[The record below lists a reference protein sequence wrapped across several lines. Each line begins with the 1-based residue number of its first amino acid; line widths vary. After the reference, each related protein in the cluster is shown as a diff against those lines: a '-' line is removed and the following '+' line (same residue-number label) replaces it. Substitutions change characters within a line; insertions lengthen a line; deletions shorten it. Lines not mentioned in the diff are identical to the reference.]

1 MCYVQQ
7 WIYANCPC
15 AELWVEGCQ
24 VEYLSNTHACI
35 SAATTEC
42 VIIILE
48 WHYSSSDCVC
58 SWKCWIVP
66 IYCSK
71 SSTSWYIIYIYIM
84 CMRDPIITE
93 ESSQTENLLTNSLA
107 VSVCAV
113 ESIQFQGHI
122 SEVVYS
128 DQGQTK
134 VSCL

>member
-1 MCYVQQ
+1 
-7 WIYANCPC
+7 
-15 AELWVEGCQ
+15 
-24 VEYLSNTHACI
+24 
-35 SAATTEC
+35 
-42 VIIILE
+42 
-48 WHYSSSDCVC
+48 
-58 SWKCWIVP
+58 
-66 IYCSK
+66 
-71 SSTSWYIIYIYIM
+71 M